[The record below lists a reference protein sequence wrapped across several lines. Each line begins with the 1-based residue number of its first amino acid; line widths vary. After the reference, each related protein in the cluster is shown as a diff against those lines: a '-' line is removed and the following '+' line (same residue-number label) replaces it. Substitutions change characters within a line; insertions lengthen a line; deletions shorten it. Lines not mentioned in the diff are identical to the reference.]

1 MTALPNRAERLS
13 GWGRYPVVTCSV
25 ADASTLDE
33 VRQTIGSSPQL
44 IGRGLG
50 RSYGDSSLNPH
61 QTLRFKGM
69 DRVLAFD
76 AETGRITC
84 EAGLSLGA
92 MIGLFLPRGWFAPV
106 TPGTKFV
113 TVGGMIASDVHGKN
127 HHRDGSF
134 CDHVEWI
141 ELLLPE
147 RGVVRCSREEH
158 RDLFEATCGGM
169 GLTGPIVRACFRLL
183 RVSTASI
190 RQRTVRARDLDAL
203 LTLAEDSLD
212 WTYSVAWVDC
222 LAKGRSL
229 GRSVLFLGEHAR
241 ADELAAAHC
250 GDPLKPRARRRKS
263 VPFDF
268 PSFVLGPLSVRLF
281 NEFYYHRQSVGEAV
295 VDLDPYFYPLDA
307 IGDWNR
313 IYGNRGFVQYQ
324 CVLPLENSRQGLIG
338 LLEAISGAGRGSFLA
353 VLKRMGA
360 QSSGML
366 SFPRPGYTLALDF
379 PLAEGT
385 LALLDRL
392 DAITMAHGGRVY
404 LAKDARIAP
413 QCFEAGYPRLEEF
426 RDTRRRWDLDRFR
439 SLQSERLGI

>member
-1 MTALPNRAERLS
+1 MASRSERLS
-13 GWGRYPVVTCSV
+13 GWGRYPVATCSV
-25 ADASTLDE
+25 ADASTVED
-33 VRQTIGSSPQL
+33 VRRTLAVSPQL

-50 RSYGDSSLNPH
+50 RSYGDSSLNPDR
-61 QTLRFKGM
+61 TLRFTGM

-76 AETGRITC
+76 ADTGRTVC
-84 EAGLSLGA
+84 EAGLSLDA
-92 MIGLFLPRGWFAPV
+92 LIDLFLPRGWFAPV

-147 RGVVRCSREEH
+147 RGLVRCSRDEH

-169 GLTGPIVRACFRLL
+169 GLTGAIVRACFRLL
-183 RVSTASI
+183 RVPTASI
-190 RQRTVRARDLDAL
+190 RQRTARARDLDAL
-203 LTLAEDSLD
+203 LTLAEESLD

-241 ADELAAAHC
+241 VDELPAAHRS
-250 GDPLKPRARRRKS
+250 DPLARRARRRKS
-263 VPFDF
+263 VPLDL

-281 NEFYYHRQSVGEAV
+281 NELYYFRQKAGEAV

-307 IGDWNR
+307 VGDWNR
-313 IYGNRGFVQYQ
+313 IYGRRGFVQYQ
-324 CVLPLENSRQGLIG
+324 CVLPLENSRQGLIS
-338 LLEAISGAGRGSFLA
+338 LLEAISGAGQGSFLA
-353 VLKRMGA
+353 VLKRMGG

-379 PLAEGT
+379 PLAAGT

-392 DAITMAHGGRVY
+392 DAITVAHGGRVY
-404 LAKDARIAP
+404 LAKDARICAER
-413 QCFEAGYPRLEEF
+413 FAAGYPRLQEF
-426 RDTRRRWDLDRFR
+426 RDTRRRWNLDQRFR